1 MKIGKKLIEIFLFY
15 LCGFSYSQAQLVQDK
30 NEDTNIITRKIK
42 KPEKIK
48 SGWNLIPLPVIGYN
62 TDLGFQLGAICTV
75 YDFGKPS
82 FYPNYKQKIF
92 FVGSYFS
99 KGSGV
104 FRLTYDSK
112 QIIKNYRL
120 SGELNYI
127 MEPYASFRGYNG
139 YESPSL
145 HKIDSKFYTFNRSQ
159 FKAFIT
165 FQGEIIPHLNWGVGI
180 SYFNYCIQTD
190 LRDTNQS
197 LFNLYK
203 HYKIIKPEEAAG
215 GNILGFNG
223 SITYDTRDI
232 ESDPKKGMQAEL
244 MVSIAP
250 DFIDQQGH
258 SFAKANLHFRHYIP
272 LYKDKLTLAYHL
284 AYQTTFLGESPYYE
298 QSYLYCIIMNQNFSE
313 GLGGVNSIRGVA
325 RNRAVG
331 AGIAWGN
338 VELRYRFGYIRFLNQ
353 NWYFVVNPFFD
364 AGMVVRKYRAKEI
377 KESHSSQIYSGQTE
391 YPHCSAGL
399 GFKVIV
405 NSNFVGSLEFGK
417 ALDKRDGVYSFSFG
431 LNYIF

>member
-15 LCGFSYSQAQLVQDK
+15 LCGFSYSQAQSVQDK

-139 YESPSL
+139 YESP
-145 HKIDSKFYTFNRSQ
+145 
-159 FKAFIT
+159 
-165 FQGEIIPHLNWGVGI
+165 
-180 SYFNYCIQTD
+180 
-190 LRDTNQS
+190 
-197 LFNLYK
+197 
-203 HYKIIKPEEAAG
+203 
-215 GNILGFNG
+215 
-223 SITYDTRDI
+223 
-232 ESDPKKGMQAEL
+232 
-244 MVSIAP
+244 
-250 DFIDQQGH
+250 
-258 SFAKANLHFRHYIP
+258 
-272 LYKDKLTLAYHL
+272 
-284 AYQTTFLGESPYYE
+284 
-298 QSYLYCIIMNQNFSE
+298 
-313 GLGGVNSIRGVA
+313 
-325 RNRAVG
+325 
-331 AGIAWGN
+331 
-338 VELRYRFGYIRFLNQ
+338 
-353 NWYFVVNPFFD
+353 
-364 AGMVVRKYRAKEI
+364 
-377 KESHSSQIYSGQTE
+377 
-391 YPHCSAGL
+391 
-399 GFKVIV
+399 
-405 NSNFVGSLEFGK
+405 
-417 ALDKRDGVYSFSFG
+417 
-431 LNYIF
+431 